1 MPTGGR
7 FERGDRVIVRQN
19 GTRLGGRV
27 SGVLSPWRFRVVTDQ
42 NRRLEVPK
50 RDLRRGRNNVLIL
63 ETRLDAALHSQR
75 HSGTF
80 LREFLQAY
88 GVQALYERVHTKRD
102 LEQFLDQARRTPNI
116 PYIHFVAHGSVK
128 ERSSL
133 LLTFER
139 VNLHR
144 EAGMFRALD
153 GKLLIFSSCDIG
165 ADRVAMER
173 ILEFSRAQAIIA
185 YTKEIED
192 SYSYLAESLL
202 YGLVFD
208 SLLSPTEIVRR
219 VRAALREIRLRRTTS
234 AREIRSPLVCFQR

>member
-1 MPTGGR
+1 MARNGR
-7 FERGDRVIVRQN
+7 FETGDRVVVRQN

-27 SGVLSPWRFRVVTDQ
+27 SRVVSPWRYRVVTDE
-42 NRRLEVPK
+42 NRRLEVPW
-50 RDLRRGRNNVLIL
+50 RELRRGRNNVLIL

-80 LREFLQAY
+80 LREFLQSY
-88 GVQALYERVHTKRD
+88 GVRALYERVHTKRD
-102 LEQFLDQARRTPNI
+102 LEQFLDQARRSPNI

-133 LLTFER
+133 LLTFEA

-144 EAGMFRALD
+144 EAGLFRGLD

-165 ADRVAMER
+165 ADRVAMGR
-173 ILEFSRAQAIIA
+173 ILEFSRARAIIA

-202 YGLVFD
+202 YGLFLD
-208 SLLSPTEIVRR
+208 SLLSPVEIVRR
-219 VRAALREIRLRRTTS
+219 VRGALRQIRLRRTTS
-234 AREIRSPLVCFQR
+234 ARETHSPLVCFQR